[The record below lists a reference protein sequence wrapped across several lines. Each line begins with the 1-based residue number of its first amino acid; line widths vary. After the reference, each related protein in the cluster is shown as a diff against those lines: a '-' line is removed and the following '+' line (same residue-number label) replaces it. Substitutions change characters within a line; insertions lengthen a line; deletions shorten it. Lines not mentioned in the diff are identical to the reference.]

1 MSQLSFGDMEYAGKK
16 KRTRREVFLAEMEQV
31 VSWQGLLGLM
41 SRRIR
46 RPVGVVRRTGRKRCC
61 VCILMQNWFGF
72 SDPAMKEAL
81 YEIAPV
87 RQFAQLSLAR
97 SIQDETTILNF
108 RHLLEAHDL
117 AVGETGLLHGTSSDQ
132 VRENSTSDVRAVCIT
147 QPMT

>member
-1 MSQLSFGDMEYAGKK
+1 
-16 KRTRREVFLAEMEQV
+16 
-31 VSWQGLLGLM
+31 
-41 SRRIR
+41 
-46 RPVGVVRRTGRKRCC
+46 
-61 VCILMQNWFGF
+61 MQNWFGF

-87 RQFAQLSLAR
+87 RQFAQLSLTR

-132 VRENSTSDVRAVCIT
+132 VRENSTSDVS
-147 QPMT
+147 